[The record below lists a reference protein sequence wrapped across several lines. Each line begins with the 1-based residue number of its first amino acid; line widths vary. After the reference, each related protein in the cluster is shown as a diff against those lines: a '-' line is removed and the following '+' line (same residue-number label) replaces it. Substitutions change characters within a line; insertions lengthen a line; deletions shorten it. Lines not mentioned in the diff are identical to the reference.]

1 MNVVG
6 LLEADFQGGRE
17 YTAGGMGPLFREKR
31 MEERYSVWE
40 LLARCAD
47 ALAKLN
53 IVDVVSLFI
62 DDEEI
67 IFPEPE
73 AGEAEAKDT
82 SGGVPDEDDTI
93 EFDIADEAQRAYG
106 EGDPLSFLLLLTYDD
121 EQFSHVISIEA
132 SSDHAFDEAAMS
144 VLDRATPVAEDEYDA
159 DGALQDAI
167 EAFLQKLQAELDKE
181 LALQE
186 PEIDIWYE
194 DAVQEGL
201 TGEPSAPQWAG

>member
-1 MNVVG
+1 MNIVG

-17 YTAGGMGPLFREKR
+17 YAAGGVGPLFREKR

-53 IVDVVSLFI
+53 IIDVVSLFI
-62 DDEEI
+62 DDEEV

-73 AGEAEAKDT
+73 AGEEQKQDAGA
-82 SGGVPDEDDTI
+82 GDEDDTI
-93 EFDIADEAQRAYG
+93 EFDIAEEAQRAYG
-106 EGDPLSFLLLLTYDD
+106 EGDPVSFLLLLTYEDK
-121 EQFSHVISIEA
+121 QFSHVISIEA

-144 VLDRATPVAEDEYDA
+144 VLDRATPVAEDEYDEN
-159 DGALQDAI
+159 GALQDAV
-167 EAFLQKLQAELDKE
+167 EAFLQKLEAELDKE

-194 DAVQEGL
+194 DSVQGQMS
-201 TGEPSAPQWAG
+201 EPSAPQWAG

>member
-47 ALAKLN
+47 ALAKMN

-73 AGEAEAKDT
+73 SGEADAGEGET
-82 SGGVPDEDDTI
+82 DEDGAI

-106 EGDPLSFLLLLTYDD
+106 EGDPVSFLLLLTYDD
-121 EQFSHVISIEA
+121 KQFSHVISIEA
-132 SSDHAFDEAAMS
+132 SSDHDFEDAAMS
-144 VLDRATPVAEDEYDA
+144 VLDRATPAAEDEYDE
-159 DGALQDAI
+159 DGALQDAV

-194 DAVQEGL
+194 DSVQGGL
-201 TGEPSAPQWAG
+201 TGETSAPQWAG